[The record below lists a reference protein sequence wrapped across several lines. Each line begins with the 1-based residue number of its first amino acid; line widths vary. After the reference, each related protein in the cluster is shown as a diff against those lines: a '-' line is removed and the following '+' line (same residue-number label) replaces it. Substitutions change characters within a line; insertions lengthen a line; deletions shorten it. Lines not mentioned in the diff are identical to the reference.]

1 MLLTGQSEIVSGPC
15 REELFD
21 AMRLCAEY
29 RTTDFSLRDKVSYTV
44 KAGVVGIEP
53 IYEGSGHDWRVKLYI
68 MVNGSPQVVE
78 GVYSTSTRKGTL
90 ALDQQTKEIDIDAL
104 KTELSELQRIMQVAL
119 PGLMN
124 HNLGFKESIKRLKI
138 IISA

>member
-1 MLLTGQSEIVSGPC
+1 MLLTGQTVIFSGPS

-29 RTTDFSLRDKVSYTV
+29 RTTDFTLQDKATYTV

-53 IYEGSGHDWRVKLYI
+53 MGPSGHDWRIKLWI
-68 MVNGSPQVVE
+68 KVDGSPRMVE

-90 ALDQQTKEIDIDAL
+90 GLGQAKEIDIDAL
-104 KTELSELQRIMQVAL
+104 KTELSELQRIMQVAF
-119 PGLMN
+119 PGMIN
-124 HNLGFKESIKRLKI
+124 HNFGFKESVKRLRNI
-138 IISA
+138 INI